1 MSTIRQTA
9 GSSYF
14 DETYGGG
21 SSGYSN
27 DFLSGLSVNT
37 NSNGGGSFDL
47 ADYAMIKN
55 GSYGKLMK
63 AYYGQEKAQKSAESK
78 ESTSK
83 LTQMAGNA
91 GGMANAAKALM
102 DDSLW
107 QKKTITEKDEKTGE
121 ETTKEDY
128 DWKAITK
135 AVKGFIENYNNT
147 VSGAGESDTKGVLRN
162 ASFMVKTTAAYKKT
176 LEKAG
181 ITITSGNKLELNEE
195 ALKNA
200 DISTL
205 KTLFTGYNSFADKMA
220 TKGNTIANEAA
231 SAGGTYT
238 NNGTYSKALSQI
250 VSTKIDTKE

>member
-9 GSSYF
+9 NSNIN
-14 DETYGGG
+14 
-21 SSGYSN
+21 N
-27 DFLSGLSVNT
+27 DFLSGLNVNT
-37 NSNGGGSFDL
+37 DSNGGGSFDL
-47 ADYAMIKN
+47 TDYAMIRN

-63 AYYGQEKAQKSAESK
+63 AYYGQEKEQKAAESR

-83 LTQMAGNA
+83 LTLMAGNA

-107 QKKTITEKDEKTGE
+107 QKKIITEKDEKTGE

-135 AVKGFIENYNNT
+135 AVKGFVENYNNT
-147 VSGAGESDTKGVLRN
+147 VSSAGESDTKGVLRN
-162 ASFMVKTTAAYKKT
+162 ASFMVKTTKAYKKT

-181 ITITSGNKLELNEE
+181 ITITSGNKLALDEE
-195 ALKNA
+195 NLKNA

-205 KTLFTGYNSFADKMA
+205 KTLFTGFNSFADKVM
-220 TKGNTIANEAA
+220 TKGNSIALAA
-231 SAGGTYT
+231 SSAGGTYT
-238 NNGTYSKALSQI
+238 SNGSYSDTLSRI
-250 VSTKIDTKE
+250 VSSKIDTKE

>member
-1 MSTIRQTA
+1 MSTIRQA
-9 GSSYF
+9 ASSNYY
-14 DETYGGG
+14 DEKYGGN
-21 SSGYSN
+21 SSGNNN

-37 NSNGGGSFDL
+37 GSNGGGSFDL
-47 ADYAMIKN
+47 TDYAMIKN
-55 GSYGKLMK
+55 GSYRKLMK
-63 AYYGQEKAQKSAESK
+63 AYYGQEKEQKAAESK

-83 LTQMAGNA
+83 LTLMAGNA

-121 ETTKEDY
+121 EITKEDY

-135 AVKGFIENYNNT
+135 AVKGFIENYNST
-147 VSGAGESDTKGVLRN
+147 VSSAGESDTKGVLRN
-162 ASFMVKTTAAYKKT
+162 ASFMVKTTEAYKKT
-176 LEKAG
+176 LGKAG

-195 ALKNA
+195 DLKNA

-205 KTLFTGYNSFADKMA
+205 KTLFSGYNSFADKMA
-220 TKGNTIANEAA
+220 TKGSTIANEAA

-238 NNGTYSKALSQI
+238 SNGSYSDTLSKL
-250 VSTKIDTKE
+250 VSSKIDTKE

>member
-9 GSSYF
+9 NSNIN
-14 DETYGGG
+14 
-21 SSGYSN
+21 N

-37 NSNGGGSFDL
+37 NSNGGGSLDL
-47 ADYAMIKN
+47 TDYAMIKN
-55 GSYGKLMK
+55 GSYGKLVK
-63 AYYGQEKAQKSAESK
+63 AYYGQEKAQKSTETK
-78 ESTSK
+78 ESSSK
-83 LTQMAGNA
+83 LTLMAGNA
-91 GGMANAAKALM
+91 GSMANSAKALM

-121 ETTKEDY
+121 EVTKEDY

-147 VSGAGESDTKGVLRN
+147 VTSAGESDTKNVLRN

-195 ALKNA
+195 DLKNA

-205 KTLFTGYNSFADKMA
+205 KTLFTGYNSFADKAM
-220 TKGNTIANEAA
+220 TKGNAISMAA
-231 SAGGTYT
+231 SSAGGTYT
-238 NNGTYSKALSQI
+238 NNGKYSDTLSKL
-250 VSTKIDTKE
+250 VSSKIDTKE

>member
-1 MSTIRQTA
+1 MSTIRDYA
-9 GSSYF
+9 SGNSY
-14 DETYGGG
+14 DSYGNNT
-21 SSGYSN
+21 GYTN

-63 AYYGQEKAQKSAESK
+63 AYYGQEKAQKAAETK
-78 ESTSK
+78 ESSSK
-83 LTQMAGNA
+83 LTLMAGNA
-91 GGMANAAKALM
+91 GSMANSAKALM

-107 QKKTITEKDEKTGE
+107 QKKTITEKDEKSGE
-121 ETTKEDY
+121 EVTKEDY

-135 AVKGFIENYNNT
+135 AVKGFIENYNYT
-147 VSGAGESDTKGVLRN
+147 VSSAGESDTKNVLRN

-195 ALKNA
+195 DLKNA

-205 KTLFTGYNSFADKMA
+205 KTLFTGFNSFADKVM
-220 TKGNTIANEAA
+220 TKGNAISMAA
-231 SAGGTYT
+231 SSAGGTYT
-238 NNGTYSKALSQI
+238 NNGTYSDTLSKL
-250 VSTKIDTKE
+250 VSSKIDTKE